1 MSRVKSIGFTALVS
15 GVFFGILYFVPI
27 EKREGT
33 KIDQD
38 KKEILADEDI
48 LDRDTLQSRIE
59 EPEEIPVSVPK
70 VVEPIKN
77 EQVAIQE
84 EQPKKEEVKEPKET
98 KETQALENKA
108 VPVEAKA
115 QKKQE
120 ITKKTETPAEKKKED
135 ISKKTVP
142 KESKIGVDRKLIAGI
157 PGTMNY
163 KGKLPTNNV
172 REKGTIEIA
181 YTVDKNGNVI
191 SAMRVGGL
199 RSRNA
204 INNAVTLVKK
214 DVKAE
219 KAQTNSTGVYTINFK

>member
-27 EKREGT
+27 EKRVST

-38 KKEILADEDI
+38 KKEILADEEI
-48 LDRDTLQSRIE
+48 LDNAVQSKIE

-70 VVEPIKN
+70 VVESVKN
-77 EQVAIQE
+77 EQVAVQE
-84 EQPKKEEVKEPKET
+84 EQPKKEEVKET
-98 KETQALENKA
+98 KETQATENKA
-108 VPVEAKA
+108 IPVETKP
-115 QKKQE
+115 QKKKE

-135 ISKKTVP
+135 ISKKTAP

-214 DVKAE
+214 YVKAE

>member
-1 MSRVKSIGFTALVS
+1 MSRIKSIGFTALVS
-15 GVFFGILYFVPI
+15 GVFFGILYFIPI
-27 EKREGT
+27 EKRENAN
-33 KIDQD
+33 IDQD

-59 EPEEIPVSVPK
+59 EPEEIPVSVPQ

-77 EQVAIQE
+77 EQVAIKE
-84 EQPKKEEVKEPKET
+84 EQPKKEEVKET
-98 KETQALENKA
+98 KETQAAENKA
-108 VPVEAKA
+108 VPVEVKP

-120 ITKKTETPAEKKKED
+120 IVKKTETTAEKKKE
-135 ISKKTVP
+135 ISKKSTP

-199 RSRNA
+199 RSRNT

-214 DVKAE
+214 YVKAE
-219 KAQTNSTGVYTINFK
+219 KAQTNSTGIYTINFK

>member
-15 GVFFGILYFVPI
+15 CVFFGILYFVPI
-27 EKREGT
+27 EKRENAD
-33 KIDQD
+33 IDQD
-38 KKEILADEDI
+38 KKEILADEEI
-48 LDRDTLQSRIE
+48 LDNTMQSKIE
-59 EPEEIPVSVPK
+59 EPEEIPVSVPQ
-70 VVEPIKN
+70 VVEPVKN

-84 EQPKKEEVKEPKET
+84 EQPKKEEIKET
-98 KETQALENKA
+98 KETQAAENKA
-108 VPVEAKA
+108 VPVETKP

-120 ITKKTETPAEKKKED
+120 IAKKTETPAEKKED
-135 ISKKTVP
+135 ISKKTAP

-214 DVKAE
+214 YVKAE

>member
-15 GVFFGILYFVPI
+15 CVFFGILYFVPI

-48 LDRDTLQSRIE
+48 LDRDTLQSKIK
-59 EPEEIPVSVPK
+59 EPEEIQVSVPK

-84 EQPKKEEVKEPKET
+84 EQPKKEEIKET
-98 KETQALENKA
+98 KETQAAENKA
-108 VPVEAKA
+108 VPVEAKP

-120 ITKKTETPAEKKKED
+120 IATKTEAPAEKKED
-135 ISKKTVP
+135 TSKKTAP

-199 RSRNA
+199 RSRNT

-214 DVKAE
+214 YVKAE

>member
-27 EKREGT
+27 EKRESAN
-33 KIDQD
+33 IDQD
-38 KKEILADEDI
+38 KKEILADE
-48 LDRDTLQSRIE
+48 
-59 EPEEIPVSVPK
+59 
-70 VVEPIKN
+70 N
-77 EQVAIQE
+77 EQVAVQE
-84 EQPKKEEVKEPKET
+84 EQPKKEEIKEPKET
-98 KETQALENKA
+98 QATENKA
-108 VPVEAKA
+108 VPVEAKS

-120 ITKKTETPAEKKKED
+120 IAKKTETPAEKKTET
-135 ISKKTVP
+135 SKKTAP

-199 RSRNA
+199 RSRNT

-214 DVKAE
+214 YVKAE

>member
-1 MSRVKSIGFTALVS
+1 MSRIKSIGFTALVS

-27 EKREGT
+27 EKRENAN
-33 KIDQD
+33 IDQD

-48 LDRDTLQSRIE
+48 LERDTLQSRIE
-59 EPEEIPVSVPK
+59 EPEEIAVSVPQ
-70 VVEPIKN
+70 VVEPVKN
-77 EQVAIQE
+77 EQVAVQE
-84 EQPKKEEVKEPKET
+84 EQSKKEEVKES
-98 KETQALENKA
+98 KETQVVENK
-108 VPVEAKA
+108 VVTVEAKP

-120 ITKKTETPAEKKKED
+120 IATKTEAPAEKKED
-135 ISKKTVP
+135 TSKKLAS

-214 DVKAE
+214 YVKAE

>member
-15 GVFFGILYFVPI
+15 CVFFGILYFVPI

-38 KKEILADEDI
+38 KKEILADENI

-59 EPEEIPVSVPK
+59 EPEEIPVSVPQ
-70 VVEPIKN
+70 VVEPVKN

-98 KETQALENKA
+98 QAAENKA
-108 VPVEAKA
+108 VPVEAKP

-120 ITKKTETPAEKKKED
+120 IAKKTEIPEEKKTET
-135 ISKKTVP
+135 SKKTAP

-214 DVKAE
+214 YVKAE

>member
-15 GVFFGILYFVPI
+15 CVFFGILYFVPI
-27 EKREGT
+27 EKRESAN
-33 KIDQD
+33 IDQD
-38 KKEILADEDI
+38 KKEILADEEI

-70 VVEPIKN
+70 AVEPVKN

-98 KETQALENKA
+98 QATENKA
-108 VPVEAKA
+108 VPVETKP

-120 ITKKTETPAEKKKED
+120 IAKKTETPAEKKTET
-135 ISKKTVP
+135 SKKTAP
-142 KESKIGVDRKLIAGI
+142 KESEIGVDRKLIAGI

-181 YTVDKNGNVI
+181 YTVDKNVNVI

-199 RSRNA
+199 RSRNT

-214 DVKAE
+214 YVKAE

>member
-15 GVFFGILYFVPI
+15 CVFFGILYFVPI
-27 EKREGT
+27 EKRESAN
-33 KIDQD
+33 IDQD
-38 KKEILADEDI
+38 KKEILADEEI
-48 LDRDTLQSRIE
+48 LERDTLQSRIE

-70 VVEPIKN
+70 AVEPVKN

-84 EQPKKEEVKEPKET
+84 EQPKKEEIKEPKET
-98 KETQALENKA
+98 QATENKA
-108 VPVEAKA
+108 VPVETKP

-120 ITKKTETPAEKKKED
+120 IAKKTETPAEKKTET
-135 ISKKTVP
+135 SKKTAP
-142 KESKIGVDRKLIAGI
+142 KESEIGVDRKLIAGI

-214 DVKAE
+214 YVKAE

>member
-15 GVFFGILYFVPI
+15 CVFFGILYFVPI
-27 EKREGT
+27 EKREST

-77 EQVAIQE
+77 EQVAVQE
-84 EQPKKEEVKEPKET
+84 EQPKKEEIKEPKET
-98 KETQALENKA
+98 QAAENEA
-108 VPVEAKA
+108 VPVGTKP

-120 ITKKTETPAEKKKED
+120 IAAKTETPEEKKED
-135 ISKKTVP
+135 TSKKLAP

-214 DVKAE
+214 YVKAE

>member
-1 MSRVKSIGFTALVS
+1 MSRIKSIGFTALVS
-15 GVFFGILYFVPI
+15 CVFFGILYFVPI
-27 EKREGT
+27 EKREST

-70 VVEPIKN
+70 VVEPVKN

-98 KETQALENKA
+98 QAAENEA
-108 VPVEAKA
+108 VPVGTKP

-120 ITKKTETPAEKKKED
+120 IAAKTETPEEKKED
-135 ISKKTVP
+135 TSKKLAP

-199 RSRNA
+199 RSRNT

-214 DVKAE
+214 YVKAE

>member
-15 GVFFGILYFVPI
+15 CVFFGILYFVPI

-48 LDRDTLQSRIE
+48 LDRDTLQSKIK
-59 EPEEIPVSVPK
+59 EPEEIQVSVPK

-84 EQPKKEEVKEPKET
+84 EQPKKEEIKET
-98 KETQALENKA
+98 KETQAAENKA
-108 VPVEAKA
+108 VPVEAKP

-120 ITKKTETPAEKKKED
+120 IATKTEAPAEKKED
-135 ISKKTVP
+135 TSKKTAP

-199 RSRNA
+199 RSRNT

-214 DVKAE
+214 YVKAE
-219 KAQTNSTGVYTINFK
+219 KAQTNSTGIYTINFK

>member
-15 GVFFGILYFVPI
+15 CVFFGILYFVPI
-27 EKREGT
+27 EKRENAD
-33 KIDQD
+33 IDQD
-38 KKEILADEDI
+38 KKEILADEEI
-48 LDRDTLQSRIE
+48 LDNTMQSKIE
-59 EPEEIPVSVPK
+59 EPEEIPVSVPQ
-70 VVEPIKN
+70 VVEPVKN

-84 EQPKKEEVKEPKET
+84 GQPKKEEVKET
-98 KETQALENKA
+98 KETQAAENKA
-108 VPVEAKA
+108 VPVEAKP

-120 ITKKTETPAEKKKED
+120 IAKKTEIPEEKKTET
-135 ISKKTVP
+135 SKKTAP

-199 RSRNA
+199 RSRNT

-214 DVKAE
+214 YVKAE

>member
-15 GVFFGILYFVPI
+15 CVFFGILYFVPI
-27 EKREGT
+27 EKREST

-38 KKEILADEDI
+38 EKEILADEEI

-70 VVEPIKN
+70 AVEPVKN

-98 KETQALENKA
+98 QATENKA
-108 VPVEAKA
+108 VPVETKP

-120 ITKKTETPAEKKKED
+120 IAKKTETPAEKKTET
-135 ISKKTVP
+135 SKKTAP
-142 KESKIGVDRKLIAGI
+142 KESEIGVDRKLIAGI

-199 RSRNA
+199 RSRNT

-214 DVKAE
+214 YVKAE

>member
-1 MSRVKSIGFTALVS
+1 MSRIKSIGFTALVS
-15 GVFFGILYFVPI
+15 GVFLGILYFVPI

-70 VVEPIKN
+70 VVEPVKN

-84 EQPKKEEVKEPKET
+84 EQPKKEVVKDA
-98 KETQALENKA
+98 KETQAVENKA
-108 VPVEAKA
+108 VPVEAKP

-120 ITKKTETPAEKKKED
+120 IAKKTETPEEKKKE
-135 ISKKTVP
+135 ISKKSAP

-214 DVKAE
+214 YVKAE
-219 KAQTNSTGVYTINFK
+219 KAQTNSTGVYTISFK

>member
-15 GVFFGILYFVPI
+15 CVFFGILYFVPI
-27 EKREGT
+27 EKREVT

-38 KKEILADEDI
+38 KKEILADENI

-59 EPEEIPVSVPK
+59 EPEEIPVSVPQ
-70 VVEPIKN
+70 VVEPVKN

-98 KETQALENKA
+98 QAAENKA
-108 VPVEAKA
+108 VPVEAKP

-120 ITKKTETPAEKKKED
+120 IAKKTEIPEEKKTET
-135 ISKKTVP
+135 SKKTAP

-214 DVKAE
+214 YVKAE

>member
-15 GVFFGILYFVPI
+15 CVFFGILYFVPI
-27 EKREGT
+27 EKREST

-59 EPEEIPVSVPK
+59 EPEEIPVSVPQ
-70 VVEPIKN
+70 VVEPVKN

-84 EQPKKEEVKEPKET
+84 EQPKKEEVKELKET
-98 KETQALENKA
+98 KETQAVENKA
-108 VPVEAKA
+108 VPVETKP

-120 ITKKTETPAEKKKED
+120 IAKKTETPAEKKTET
-135 ISKKTVP
+135 SKKTAP
-142 KESKIGVDRKLIAGI
+142 KESKIGVDRKLISGI

-199 RSRNA
+199 RSRNT

-214 DVKAE
+214 YVKAE

>member
-1 MSRVKSIGFTALVS
+1 MSSIKSIGFTALVS
-15 GVFFGILYFVPI
+15 GVFFGILYFIPI
-27 EKREGT
+27 EKRENAN
-33 KIDQD
+33 IDQD
-38 KKEILADEDI
+38 KKEILADEEI
-48 LDRDTLQSRIE
+48 LERDTLQSKIE
-59 EPEEIPVSVPK
+59 EPEEISVSVPQ
-70 VVEPIKN
+70 VVEPVKN

-84 EQPKKEEVKEPKET
+84 EQPKKEEVKET
-98 KETQALENKA
+98 KETQAVENKA
-108 VPVEAKA
+108 VPVEAKP

-120 ITKKTETPAEKKKED
+120 IAKKTEIPEEKKTET
-135 ISKKTVP
+135 SKKTAP
-142 KESKIGVDRKLIAGI
+142 KESKIGVDRKLIVGI

-199 RSRNA
+199 RSRNT

-214 DVKAE
+214 YVKAE

>member
-15 GVFFGILYFVPI
+15 CVFFGILYFVPI

-48 LDRDTLQSRIE
+48 LERDTLQSRIE

-84 EQPKKEEVKEPKET
+84 EQPKKEEVKET
-98 KETQALENKA
+98 KEMQATENKA
-108 VPVEAKA
+108 VPVETKP

-120 ITKKTETPAEKKKED
+120 IAKKTEATAEKKED
-135 ISKKTVP
+135 TSKKTAP

-214 DVKAE
+214 YVKAE

>member
-27 EKREGT
+27 EKREST

-48 LDRDTLQSRIE
+48 LERDTLQSRIE
-59 EPEEIPVSVPK
+59 EPEEIQVPVPQ
-70 VVEPIKN
+70 VVEPFKN
-77 EQVAIQE
+77 KQVAIQE
-84 EQPKKEEVKEPKET
+84 EQPKKEEVKET
-98 KETQALENKA
+98 KETQAVENKA
-108 VPVEAKA
+108 VPVETKP

-120 ITKKTETPAEKKKED
+120 IAKKTETPAEKKED

-142 KESKIGVDRKLIAGI
+142 KESKIGVDRKLISGI

-214 DVKAE
+214 YVKAE

>member
-1 MSRVKSIGFTALVS
+1 MSRIKSIGFTALVS
-15 GVFFGILYFVPI
+15 CVFFGILYFVPI
-27 EKREGT
+27 EKSEST

-70 VVEPIKN
+70 VVEPVKN
-77 EQVAIQE
+77 EQVAIKE
-84 EQPKKEEVKEPKET
+84 EQPKKEEVKET
-98 KETQALENKA
+98 KETQAAENKA
-108 VPVEAKA
+108 VPVETKP

-120 ITKKTETPAEKKKED
+120 ITKKTETPTEKKED
-135 ISKKTVP
+135 TSKKTVP
-142 KESKIGVDRKLIAGI
+142 KENKIGVDRKLIAGI

-199 RSRNA
+199 RSRNT

-214 DVKAE
+214 YVKAE

>member
-15 GVFFGILYFVPI
+15 CVFFGILYFVPI
-27 EKREGT
+27 EKRESAN
-33 KIDQD
+33 IDQD

-59 EPEEIPVSVPK
+59 EPEEIPVSVPQ

-84 EQPKKEEVKEPKET
+84 EQPKKEEVKES
-98 KETQALENKA
+98 KETQVAENKA
-108 VPVEAKA
+108 VPVETKS

-120 ITKKTETPAEKKKED
+120 IAKKTETPAEKKTET
-135 ISKKTVP
+135 SKKTAP

-172 REKGTIEIA
+172 KERGTIEIA

-199 RSRNA
+199 RSRNT

-214 DVKAE
+214 YVKAE

>member
-27 EKREGT
+27 EKREST

-59 EPEEIPVSVPK
+59 EPEEIPVSVPQ
-70 VVEPIKN
+70 VVEPVKN
-77 EQVAIQE
+77 EQVAIKE
-84 EQPKKEEVKEPKET
+84 EQPKKEEVKET
-98 KETQALENKA
+98 KETQAVENKA
-108 VPVEAKA
+108 VPVETKP

-120 ITKKTETPAEKKKED
+120 IAKKTETPAEKKED
-135 ISKKTVP
+135 TSKKIAP

-199 RSRNA
+199 RSRNT

-214 DVKAE
+214 YVKAE

>member
-1 MSRVKSIGFTALVS
+1 MSRIKSIGFTALVS
-15 GVFFGILYFVPI
+15 GVFFGILYFIPI
-27 EKREGT
+27 EKRENAN
-33 KIDQD
+33 IDQD
-38 KKEILADEDI
+38 KKEILADEEI

-59 EPEEIPVSVPK
+59 EPEEIPVSVPQ

-77 EQVAIQE
+77 EQVAIKE

-98 KETQALENKA
+98 QAAENKA
-108 VPVEAKA
+108 VPVEAKP

-120 ITKKTETPAEKKKED
+120 IVTKTETPAEKKKEN
-135 ISKKTVP
+135 SKKSAS

-199 RSRNA
+199 RSRNT

-214 DVKAE
+214 YVKAE

>member
-1 MSRVKSIGFTALVS
+1 MSRIKSIGFTALVS
-15 GVFFGILYFVPI
+15 GVFLGILYFVPI

-48 LDRDTLQSRIE
+48 LERDTLQSRIE
-59 EPEEIPVSVPK
+59 EPEEIQVSVPQ
-70 VVEPIKN
+70 VVEPVKN

-84 EQPKKEEVKEPKET
+84 EQPKKEEVKET
-98 KETQALENKA
+98 KEAQVVENKA
-108 VPVEAKA
+108 VPVEAKP

-120 ITKKTETPAEKKKED
+120 IATKTEAPAEKKED
-135 ISKKTVP
+135 TSKKLAP

-172 REKGTIEIA
+172 KEKGTIEIA

-199 RSRNA
+199 KSRNT

-214 DVKAE
+214 YVKAE

>member
-27 EKREGT
+27 EKRESA

-70 VVEPIKN
+70 VVESVKN
-77 EQVAIQE
+77 EQAAIQE
-84 EQPKKEEVKEPKET
+84 EQPKKEEVKEPKE
-98 KETQALENKA
+98 KQAAENKA
-108 VPVEAKA
+108 VPVEPKP

-120 ITKKTETPAEKKKED
+120 IAKKTETPAEKKED
-135 ISKKTVP
+135 TSKKTAP

-214 DVKAE
+214 YVKAE

>member
-15 GVFFGILYFVPI
+15 CVFFGILYFVPI

-70 VVEPIKN
+70 VVEPVKN

-84 EQPKKEEVKEPKET
+84 EQSKKEEIKET
-98 KETQALENKA
+98 KETQAAENKA
-108 VPVEAKA
+108 VPVETKP

-120 ITKKTETPAEKKKED
+120 IATKTEAPAEKKED
-135 ISKKTVP
+135 TSKKTAP

-199 RSRNA
+199 RSRNT

-214 DVKAE
+214 YVKAE
-219 KAQTNSTGVYTINFK
+219 KAQTNSTGIYTINFK

>member
-38 KKEILADEDI
+38 KKEILADEEI

-59 EPEEIPVSVPK
+59 EPEEIPVSVPQ
-70 VVEPIKN
+70 VVEPVKN

-84 EQPKKEEVKEPKET
+84 EQPKKEEIKET
-98 KETQALENKA
+98 KETQAAESKA
-108 VPVEAKA
+108 VPVEAKP

-120 ITKKTETPAEKKKED
+120 IATKTEAPAEKKED
-135 ISKKTVP
+135 TSKKTAP

-199 RSRNA
+199 RSRNT

-214 DVKAE
+214 YVKAE

>member
-15 GVFFGILYFVPI
+15 CVFFGILYFVPI

-48 LDRDTLQSRIE
+48 LDNAVQSKIE

-70 VVEPIKN
+70 VVEPVKN

-84 EQPKKEEVKEPKET
+84 EQPKKEEIKEPKET
-98 KETQALENKA
+98 QATENKA
-108 VPVEAKA
+108 VPVEAKS

-120 ITKKTETPAEKKKED
+120 IAKKTETPAEKKED
-135 ISKKTVP
+135 TSKKTAP

-199 RSRNA
+199 RSRNT

-214 DVKAE
+214 YVKAE
-219 KAQTNSTGVYTINFK
+219 KAQTNSTGVYTISFK

>member
-15 GVFFGILYFVPI
+15 CVFFGILYFVPI
-27 EKREGT
+27 EKRENAD
-33 KIDQD
+33 IDQD
-38 KKEILADEDI
+38 KKEILADEEI
-48 LDRDTLQSRIE
+48 LDNTMQSKIE
-59 EPEEIPVSVPK
+59 EPEEIPVSVPQ
-70 VVEPIKN
+70 VVEPVKN

-84 EQPKKEEVKEPKET
+84 EQPKKEEVKET
-98 KETQALENKA
+98 KETQAAENKA
-108 VPVEAKA
+108 VPVEAKP

-120 ITKKTETPAEKKKED
+120 IAKKTEIPEEKKTET
-135 ISKKTVP
+135 SKKTAP

-199 RSRNA
+199 RSRNT

-214 DVKAE
+214 YVKAE

>member
-77 EQVAIQE
+77 EQVAVQE

-98 KETQALENKA
+98 QVAENKA
-108 VPVEAKA
+108 VPVETKS

-120 ITKKTETPAEKKKED
+120 IAKKTETPAEKKTET
-135 ISKKTVP
+135 SKKTAP

-214 DVKAE
+214 YVKAE

>member
-15 GVFFGILYFVPI
+15 CLFFGILYFVPI

-59 EPEEIPVSVPK
+59 EPEEIPVSVPQ
-70 VVEPIKN
+70 VVEPVKN

-84 EQPKKEEVKEPKET
+84 EQSKKEEIKET
-98 KETQALENKA
+98 KETQAAENKA
-108 VPVEAKA
+108 VPVETKP

-120 ITKKTETPAEKKKED
+120 IAMKTETPAEKKED
-135 ISKKTVP
+135 TSKKLAP

-199 RSRNA
+199 RSRNT
-204 INNAVTLVKK
+204 INTAVTLVKK
-214 DVKAE
+214 YVKAE
-219 KAQTNSTGVYTINFK
+219 KAQPNSTGVYTINFK

>member
-59 EPEEIPVSVPK
+59 EPEEIPVSVPQ

-98 KETQALENKA
+98 QIAENKA
-108 VPVEAKA
+108 VPVETKS

-120 ITKKTETPAEKKKED
+120 IAKKTETPAEKKED
-135 ISKKTVP
+135 TSKKTAP

-199 RSRNA
+199 RSRNT

-214 DVKAE
+214 YVKAE

>member
-48 LDRDTLQSRIE
+48 LDRDTLQSKIE
-59 EPEEIPVSVPK
+59 ESEEIQVSVPK
-70 VVEPIKN
+70 IVEPVKN

-98 KETQALENKA
+98 KETQAVENKA
-108 VPVEAKA
+108 VPVGTKS

-120 ITKKTETPAEKKKED
+120 IAAKTETPAEKKED
-135 ISKKTVP
+135 TSKKLAP

-214 DVKAE
+214 YVKAE

>member
-27 EKREGT
+27 EKRENT

-38 KKEILADEDI
+38 KKEILADEEI

-59 EPEEIPVSVPK
+59 EPEEIPVSVPQ

-98 KETQALENKA
+98 KETQAVENKA
-108 VPVEAKA
+108 VPVETKP

-120 ITKKTETPAEKKKED
+120 IAKKTETPAEKKED
-135 ISKKTVP
+135 TSKKTVP

-214 DVKAE
+214 YVKAE

>member
-1 MSRVKSIGFTALVS
+1 MSRIKSIGFTALVS
-15 GVFFGILYFVPI
+15 GVFFGILYFIPI

-48 LDRDTLQSRIE
+48 LERDTLQSRIE

-84 EQPKKEEVKEPKET
+84 EQPKKEEIKET
-98 KETQALENKA
+98 KETQAAENKA
-108 VPVEAKA
+108 VPVEAKP

-120 ITKKTETPAEKKKED
+120 IAKKTETLAEKKED
-135 ISKKTVP
+135 TSKKTVP

-199 RSRNA
+199 RSRNT

-214 DVKAE
+214 YVKAE

>member
-48 LDRDTLQSRIE
+48 LERDTLQSRIE
-59 EPEEIPVSVPK
+59 EPEEIQVPVPQ
-70 VVEPIKN
+70 VVEPVKN

-84 EQPKKEEVKEPKET
+84 EQPKKEEVKET
-98 KETQALENKA
+98 KETQAVENKA
-108 VPVEAKA
+108 VPVETKP

-120 ITKKTETPAEKKKED
+120 IAKKTETPAEKKED
-135 ISKKTVP
+135 TSKKTVP
-142 KESKIGVDRKLIAGI
+142 KESKTGVDRKLISGI

-214 DVKAE
+214 YVKAE

>member
-1 MSRVKSIGFTALVS
+1 MSRIKSIGFTALVS
-15 GVFFGILYFVPI
+15 GVFLGILYFVPI
-27 EKREGT
+27 EKKEGT

-48 LDRDTLQSRIE
+48 LERDTLQSRIE
-59 EPEEIPVSVPK
+59 EPEEIQVSVPK

-84 EQPKKEEVKEPKET
+84 EQPKKEEIKET
-98 KETQALENKA
+98 KETQATENKA
-108 VPVEAKA
+108 VPVEVKP

-120 ITKKTETPAEKKKED
+120 IATKTEAPAEKKED
-135 ISKKTVP
+135 TSKKTTP

-214 DVKAE
+214 YVKAE
-219 KAQTNSTGVYTINFK
+219 KAEANSTGVYTINFK